1 MGDTIIIE
9 KYHTNYEKF
18 LWVISARR
26 KEETSHNLHLVCIKK
41 NRVVCTDGNRLHLF
55 RHDREYKPG
64 LYEVKQDKKSI
75 TLQRIEDKGYPDVTR
90 VFPRRFLKKI
100 RITETKGMTRG
111 VRGANYTYVVRQM
124 DENETL
130 DLNYFEDCVTEG
142 EWLVKFSDSGGP
154 VYFKNKDRTALIM
167 PAKLDRNY
175 FSFLFEKK

>member
-1 MGDTIIIE
+1 MGNTIIIE

-26 KEETSHNLHLVCIKK
+26 HEETSHNLHLVCIKK

-64 LYEVKQDKKSI
+64 LYEVKAKDKKTI
-75 TLQRIEDKGYPDVTR
+75 ILQRLEDKEVYPNIVK
-90 VFPRRFLKKI
+90 VVPRRFVKKI
-100 RITETKGMTRG
+100 SIKETKDMT
-111 VRGANYTYVVRQM
+111 RGANYTHVVRQM
-124 DENETL
+124 DEEETL
-130 DLNYFEDCVTEG
+130 DLNYYEDCVTEG